1 LFVETGGIFSGSIRG
16 VNGTSIFARGAEADR
31 QILVYSMSL
40 STSVDVAM
48 VLPLPVPARAGEDA
62 IRFIDLS
69 TYPEFFRRLD
79 RAFTPLFVAFSMSA
93 SLETRTLAVHEVG
106 TFQASFVPSRAD
118 FSRLDQRFR
127 LSDDVW
133 KALPRYDDWGFAV
146 FRFRRSSGVLH
157 VHPMALEFPRRDPEQ
172 LFFPLVHLHDGRV
185 DEWADLDHRL
195 YCQDVSA
202 DRLNRWPPAD
212 HWGWETSTVPWRSSS
227 IWSGPPESLES
238 IGRVIACRCAAPTPM
253 STCSC
258 DPGGAG
264 GRSHPRARLAQ
275 RLTIPAVGGGLA

>member
-16 VNGTSIFARGAEADR
+16 VNGTSIFARGTEADR

-212 HWGWETSTVPWRSSS
+212 HWGWETSDRSLAKLVD
-227 IWSGPPESLES
+227 LERS
-238 IGRVIACRCAAPTPM
+238 AGVLGIDRPCHRVQVRGTYPNV
-253 STCSC
+253 
-258 DPGGAG
+258 D
-264 GRSHPRARLAQ
+264 L
-275 RLTIPAVGGGLA
+275 LV